1 MKGEHKTEQPRPVP
15 EWLLER
21 LVAGDLPPER
31 EAEVRRLLA
40 LEPGGDERLAALTR
54 SNEDILA
61 AHPPAVV
68 LKQVAD
74 RAHLAARLEAA
85 QARPRRRGW
94 MFAFAP
100 PVLAMGTL
108 GLMMAL
114 RAPHKNE
121 GGNQTAPRGAESAA
135 LDDDNEGIIIKGAP
149 RLRVYRKVGDRSQR
163 LQTDTVA
170 RAGDRLQLAY
180 VAGGKRFGAVASVD
194 GAGKV
199 TFHLPADAGPAVQ
212 LRTGGEITLA
222 TSYEL
227 DAAPG
232 FEKFLFVTSD
242 TPFDASV
249 LTEVANGK
257 GPAPA
262 GTSTTTFT
270 VRKE

>member
-1 MKGEHKTEQPRPVP
+1 MKGEHKNERPSPVP

-21 LVAGDLPPER
+21 LATGELPPER
-31 EAEVRRLLA
+31 EAEVRRRLA
-40 LEPGGDERLAALTR
+40 LEPGGAERLAALTR
-54 SNEDILA
+54 SNEEILA
-61 AHPPAVV
+61 AHPPAAM
-68 LKQVAD
+68 LKQIAE
-74 RAHLAARLEAA
+74 RAHLTARLEAA
-85 QARPRRRGW
+85 RPKPRGRGW
-94 MFAFAP
+94 LFAFAP

-114 RAPHKNE
+114 RAPHKND
-121 GGNQTAPRGAESAA
+121 GGNAAASRGPEAA
-135 LDDDNEGIIIKGAP
+135 SFDDEGIIIKGSP

-163 LQTDTVA
+163 LQADTVA
-170 RAGDRLQLAY
+170 HAGDRLQLAY

-212 LRTGGEITLA
+212 LRTDGEITLA

-242 TPFDASV
+242 APFDASV
-249 LTEVANGK
+249 LTDMASGK
-257 GPAPA
+257 VPAPA
-262 GTSTTTFT
+262 GASTTTFT

>member
-1 MKGEHKTEQPRPVP
+1 MKGEQKDQRLDLVP

-21 LVAGDLPPER
+21 LVAGELPPER
-31 EAEVRRLLA
+31 EAEVRRRLA
-40 LEPGGDERLAALTR
+40 LEPGGSERLDALVR
-54 SNEDILA
+54 SNHEILA
-61 AHPPAVV
+61 AHPPAVI
-68 LKQVAD
+68 LKTIAD

-85 QARPRRRGW
+85 QTRPRRRTW
-94 MFAFAP
+94 MFAFA

-114 RAPHKNE
+114 RAPHQNG
-121 GGNQTAPRGAESAA
+121 GGNQGASAGSEA
-135 LDDDNEGIIIKGAP
+135 AADDGEGIIIKGAP

-163 LQTDTVA
+163 LQADTVA

-180 VAGGKRFGAVASVD
+180 VAAGKRFGAVASVD
-194 GAGKV
+194 GAGNV

-212 LRTGGEITLA
+212 LRGGGEITLA

-242 TPFDASV
+242 APFDASV
-249 LTEVANGK
+249 LADVASGK
-257 GPAPA
+257 VSAPA

>member
-1 MKGEHKTEQPRPVP
+1 MKGEHKDEPRSPVP
-15 EWLLER
+15 EWLVER
-21 LVAGDLPPER
+21 LAAGELPPDR
-31 EAEVRRLLA
+31 EAEVRRRLA
-40 LEPGGDERLAALTR
+40 LEPGGAERLAALAR
-54 SNEDILA
+54 SNQEILA
-61 AHPPAVV
+61 AHPPAAM
-68 LKQVAD
+68 LKQIAD

-85 QARPRRRGW
+85 QSKPRRRNW
-94 MFAFAP
+94 MFAVAP

-114 RAPHKNE
+114 RAPHKKDA
-121 GGNQTAPRGAESAA
+121 GSDGAPRGSAVA
-135 LDDDNEGIIIKGAP
+135 AADDEGIIIKGSP
-149 RLRVYRKVGDRSQR
+149 RLRVYRKVGDHSQR

-170 RAGDRLQLAY
+170 HAGDRLQLAY
-180 VAGGKRFGAVASVD
+180 VAGGKRFGAIASVD

-212 LRTGGEITLA
+212 LRTDGEITLA

-249 LTEVANGK
+249 LTDMASGK
-257 GPAPA
+257 VPAPA
-262 GTSTTTFT
+262 SASTFT